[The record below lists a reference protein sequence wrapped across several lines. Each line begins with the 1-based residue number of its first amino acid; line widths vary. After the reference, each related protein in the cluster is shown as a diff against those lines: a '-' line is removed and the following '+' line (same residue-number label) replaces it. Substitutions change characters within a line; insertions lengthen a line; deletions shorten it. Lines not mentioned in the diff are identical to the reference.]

1 MKKNDRFT
9 LNYERQEVNMKNI
22 AVYIALILVIY
33 SCGSNDRGEVVGKSS
48 GKKIYSERPFGMV
61 LVPGG
66 AFTMGREDE
75 DPFGGIGTAPR
86 TVTVQHFY
94 MDESE
99 VTNSEYGQF
108 VEWVRDSIVR
118 TELALTADERSY
130 LVDADGEGSD
140 DGIFRYSFKEVD
152 TTDANQYEKYMIDN
166 YGGLGDV
173 NSLTEGRAL
182 NWRIPI
188 VWDKNEYPDAA
199 YSEVMDSMYL
209 PLEDS
214 FEGERILNVKKLKYT
229 YSWFNKEGAAKS
241 TTGSRKDF
249 IIHEDVSVYPDTTVW
264 VKDFSYS
271 YNDPIHEEYFW
282 HSAYQEYPV
291 VGVNWYQAKAYCN
304 WKTKKKNDYLR
315 SRKTPIRVPNF
326 RLPTEAEWEFAARGG
341 IDHGTYPWGGP
352 YTTDDRGIFL
362 ANFKPVRGNYAI
374 DGALYTVEAYSYDPN
389 GYGLYNMAGN
399 VAEWTS
405 TSYNQGSYRTGSS
418 INANI
423 EDEGNKRKVIRGG
436 SWKDIA
442 YFLQVST
449 RDYEYADSLKS
460 YIGFRTVQDFL
471 GVSKK
476 TKK

>member
-1 MKKNDRFT
+1 MKK
-9 LNYERQEVNMKNI
+9 I
-22 AVYIALILVIY
+22 AVYIILILTVY
-33 SCGSNDRGEVVGKSS
+33 SCGSNNRGEVVGKKS
-48 GKKIYSERPFGMV
+48 GKKWFTEKPFGMV

-66 AFTMGREDE
+66 AFTMGSEDE
-75 DPFGGIGTAPR
+75 DPFGGISTSPR
-86 TVTVQHFY
+86 TVTVKHFY

-99 VTNSEYGQF
+99 VTNSEYTMF

-118 TELALTADERSY
+118 TELALAADEMSY
-130 LVDADGEGSD
+130 LGDLNGEENT

-152 TTDANQYEKYMIDN
+152 TTDATEYEKYMFEN
-166 YGGLGDV
+166 YGGVGDV

-182 NWRIPI
+182 NWRVPI
-188 VWDKNEYPDAA
+188 LWDRNDYIDGA

-209 PLEDS
+209 PLEDT
-214 FEGERILNVKKLKYT
+214 FEGQRILNVKKLKYT
-229 YSWFNKEGAAKS
+229 YSWFDKEAAAKS
-241 TTGSRKDF
+241 KTGTRKDF

-282 HSAYQEYPV
+282 HDAYTEYPV
-291 VGVNWYQAKAYCN
+291 VGVNWYQAKAFCN
-304 WKTKKKNDYLR
+304 WRTKQKNDYLR
-315 SRKTPIRVPNF
+315 SRKNPARVPVF

-341 IDHGTYPWGGP
+341 LEHATYPWGGP

-374 DGALYTVEAYSYDPN
+374 DGALYTVEAYSYTPN

-399 VAEWTS
+399 VSEWTS
-405 TSYNQGSYRTGSS
+405 TAYNQGSYRSGSS

-423 EDEGNKRKVIRGG
+423 EDVENKRKVIRGG

-471 GVSKK
+471 GTSKE
-476 TKK
+476 

>member
-1 MKKNDRFT
+1 
-9 LNYERQEVNMKNI
+9 MKNI
-22 AVYIALILVIY
+22 AVYITLILVIY
-33 SCGSNDRGEVVGKSS
+33 SCSSNDRGEVVGKKS
-48 GKKIYSERPFGMV
+48 GNRWYTEKPFGMV

-75 DPFGGIGTAPR
+75 DPFGGIGSSPR
-86 TVTVQHFY
+86 TVTVKHFY

-99 VTNSEYGQF
+99 ITNSEYTSF

-118 TELALTADERSY
+118 TELALTAYDRSY
-130 LVDADGEGSD
+130 LVDTDGEGSD
-140 DGIFRYSFKEVD
+140 EGIFRYSFKELD
-152 TTDANQYEKYMIDN
+152 TADANQYEKYMFDN
-166 YGGLGDV
+166 YGGTGDV
-173 NSLTEGRAL
+173 NSLTEGKAL

-188 VWDKNEYPDAA
+188 VWEKNDYPDEG

-209 PLEDS
+209 PLEDT

-229 YSWFNKEGAAKS
+229 YSWFDKEAAAKS
-241 TTGSRKDF
+241 KRGTRKDF

-291 VGVNWYQAKAYCN
+291 VGVNWYQAKAFCN

-315 SRKTPIRVPNF
+315 SRKNPVRVPMF

-341 IDHGTYPWGGP
+341 ISHGTYPWGGP

-374 DGALYTVEAYSYDPN
+374 DGALYTVEAYSYTPN

-399 VAEWTS
+399 VSEWTS
-405 TSYNQGSYRTGSS
+405 TAFSQGSYRVGSS

-423 EDEGNKRKVIRGG
+423 EDIDNKRKVIRGG

-471 GVSKK
+471 GTAKN
-476 TKK
+476 

>member
-1 MKKNDRFT
+1 MKK
-9 LNYERQEVNMKNI
+9 I
-22 AVYIALILVIY
+22 AVYIILILTVY
-33 SCGSNDRGEVVGKSS
+33 SCGSNNRGEVVGKKS
-48 GKKIYSERPFGMV
+48 GKKWYSEKPFGMV
-61 LVPGG
+61 LIPGG
-66 AFTMGREDE
+66 EFTMGKMEE
-75 DPFGGIGTAPR
+75 DPYGGISTPPR
-86 TVTVQHFY
+86 TVTVKHYY

-99 VTNSEYGQF
+99 VTNSEYTSF

-118 TELALTADERSY
+118 TELALAADERSY
-130 LVDADGEGSD
+130 LLEPGEESSE
-140 DGIFRYSFKEVD
+140 GIFRYSFKEID
-152 TTDANQYEKYMIDN
+152 TTNATPYERYMFEN
-166 YGGLGDV
+166 YGGVGDV
-173 NSLTEGRAL
+173 NSLTEGRYL

-188 VWDKNEYPDAA
+188 QWDRNKYVDEA

-209 PLEDS
+209 PLEDT
-214 FEGERILNVKKLKYT
+214 FEGQRILNVKKLKYT
-229 YSWFNKEGAAKS
+229 YSWFDKEEAAKS
-241 TTGSRKDF
+241 TTGTRKDF

-282 HSAYQEYPV
+282 HDAYMDYPV
-291 VGVNWYQAKAYCN
+291 VGVNWYQAKAFCN
-304 WKTKKKNDYLR
+304 WKTKQKNDYLR
-315 SRKTPIRVPNF
+315 SRKKPARAPNF

-341 IDHGTYPWGGP
+341 LENAPYPWGGP

-374 DGALYTVEAYSYDPN
+374 DGALYTVEAYSYTPN

-399 VAEWTS
+399 VSEWTS
-405 TSYNQGSYRTGSS
+405 TAYNQGSYRNGSS

-423 EDEGNKRKVIRGG
+423 EDVENKRKVVRGG

-471 GVSKK
+471 GTSKK
-476 TKK
+476 